1 MSTNSY
7 LKAGINLKA
16 AETFVSGISQIAKN
30 TFNENVIGGIGGFAG
45 LFRLP
50 ANYRKPVLV
59 ACTDGVGSKLKLAY
73 QNNYFDFIGQDLVAM
88 CVNDLLCAGAK
99 PLFFLDYLA
108 TEKLDPEKALIIA
121 DSIAKACKLCN
132 MPLLGG
138 ETAELPGMLPEKG
151 YELAGFSVGIVEED
165 LILNPLNCTEKDV
178 LIGLP
183 SSGVHSNGY
192 SLIRSVLENNKNLD
206 LKKVYNQYAL
216 ENSLLEEIMKPTKIY
231 HSIVQDI
238 LPKVKAMAHITG
250 GGLPEN
256 LPRAFNKKN
265 LKAII
270 QKDSWDILPIF
281 KFLQSEGNIDPAE
294 MLKVFNLGLGL
305 VLIVSPENKADVFAT
320 LDSFNEKYFEIGYLE
335 HKITEKEPDLL
346 FI

>member
-1 MSTNSY
+1 MSNSY
-7 LKAGINLKA
+7 LQAGINLKA
-16 AETFVSGISQIAKN
+16 AEAFVGGISQIAKN
-30 TFNENVIGGIGGFAG
+30 TFNQNVIGGIGGFAG

-50 ANYRKPVLV
+50 INYQKPVLV

-88 CVNDLLCAGAK
+88 CVNDLLCTGAK

-121 DSIAKACKLCN
+121 KSIAKACNLCD

-165 LILNPLNCTEKDV
+165 LILNPLNCAENDI

-192 SLIRSVLENNKNLD
+192 SLIRSILENNKNLD
-206 LKKVYNQYAL
+206 LKKTYTEYAL
-216 ENSLLEEIMKPTKIY
+216 KVSLLEEIMEPTKIY
-231 HSIVQDI
+231 YSVVENI

-256 LPRAFNKKN
+256 LPRAFDKKK

-270 QKDSWDILPIF
+270 KKDSWNTLPIF
-281 KFLQSEGNIDPAE
+281 KFLQAEGNISEDE

-305 VLIVSPENKADVFAT
+305 VLIVSPENKADIYAK
-320 LDSFNEKYFEIGYLE
+320 LDNLNEKYFEIGHLQ
-335 HKITEKEPDLL
+335 KKSTEQEPDLL
-346 FI
+346 ITF

>member
-1 MSTNSY
+1 M
-7 LKAGINLKA
+7 I
-16 AETFVSGISQIAKN
+16 
-30 TFNENVIGGIGGFAG
+30 
-45 LFRLP
+45 
-50 ANYRKPVLV
+50 
-59 ACTDGVGSKLKLAY
+59 
-73 QNNYFDFIGQDLVAM
+73 FI
-88 CVNDLLCAGAK
+88 
-99 PLFFLDYLA
+99 
-108 TEKLDPEKALIIA
+108 
-121 DSIAKACKLCN
+121 
-132 MPLLGG
+132 
-138 ETAELPGMLPEKG
+138 
-151 YELAGFSVGIVEED
+151 
-165 LILNPLNCTEKDV
+165 LNCTEKDV

-238 LPKVKAMAHITG
+238 LSKVKAMAHITG